1 MAKGKRLNTF
11 FVQRSRPFLIV
22 VTLLL
27 VLLVWILDLITGP
40 ELSVSIFYLVAVGF
54 AAWYL
59 GQWPGAFAALASTA
73 AWFSSDLTAG
83 PPYNQLFVLS
93 WNSIARFLGFLLV
106 NYMTA
111 TLKVT
116 RQRQEEMT
124 SFIVH
129 DLRSPLAS
137 MLISYQLLEE
147 ADEDDERERRMAL
160 DFGLKSAYHMQ
171 SLIDS
176 LLDLERLGAG
186 QMPVHR
192 HAVPI
197 RNLLDQSLEQ
207 VTLIAG
213 HQQID
218 LQVEGPAHQA
228 RISVDPELTVRVLVN
243 LLTNAINF
251 SPSEST
257 IVMEVRTFDPDCYL
271 FRISDQGP
279 GIPREWRQE
288 AFRKFG
294 QVHARKSGA
303 PVGSGL
309 GLTFCKMA
317 VEAQGGDIWIEEGAR
332 GGTDVC
338 LTLPRAE

>member
-1 MAKGKRLNTF
+1 MILER
-11 FVQRSRPFLIV
+11 QSRPFLFALAI
-22 VTLLL
+22 LL
-27 VLLVWILDLITGP
+27 VLIVWFVDLISGP
-40 ELSVSIFYLVAVGF
+40 QLSVSIFYLAPIGF

-59 GQWPGAFAALASTA
+59 GPWHGAFISLISAAAWLASDL
-73 AWFSSDLTAG
+73 SDTPG
-83 PPYNQLFVLS
+83 YTQLFIPY
-93 WNSIARFLGFLLV
+93 WNGTVRLVGFFLLS
-106 NYMTA
+106 YLT
-111 TLKVT
+111 TTIKVT

-147 ADEDDERERRMAL
+147 ADAAEGQVSRDRQMAL

-176 LLDLERLGAG
+176 LLDLDRLEAG
-186 QMPVHR
+186 QMPVQR
-192 HAVPI
+192 HTMPI
-197 RNLLDQSLEQ
+197 HELIDQALEQ

-213 HQQID
+213 QHQISLKVD
-218 LQVEGPAHQA
+218 DTTNRA
-228 RISVDPELTVRVLVN
+228 RVSIDPELTVRVLVN

-251 SPSEST
+251 SPSDST
-257 IVMEVRTFDPDCYL
+257 IVMDVRPEEPDCYL

-294 QVHARKSGA
+294 QVHARKSGI

-317 VEAQGGDIWIEEGAR
+317 VEAQGGDIWIEEGER

-338 LTLPRAE
+338 LTLPGVG